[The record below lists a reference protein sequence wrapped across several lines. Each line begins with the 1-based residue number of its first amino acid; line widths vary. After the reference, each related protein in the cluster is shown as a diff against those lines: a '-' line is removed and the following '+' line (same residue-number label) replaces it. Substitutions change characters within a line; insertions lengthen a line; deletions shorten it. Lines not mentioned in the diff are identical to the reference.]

1 MKTMK
6 LLLMTAFVAGAVT
19 LSAQVKTGAVKNAI
33 NQAATTAQEVKPNII
48 KKLPE
53 KQQAMYDQMA
63 ADLKLTAEQKDKV
76 ISMAM
81 ERAVSVNEK
90 MKTATT
96 EEQKKEIRKSSLA
109 DYNKKLDEVFGADL
123 SAKIQNWV
131 KEYTLTQKAA
141 ATTPAQSISIKST
154 YISKGCQ
161 LFDWQPLLFSGNII
175 LIVQPVKNRLKAIT
189 NNYLPLNINF
199 VIFCSYFHH
208 CFY

>member
-90 MKTATT
+90 RKTATT

-131 KEYTLTQKAA
+131 KEYTLKQKAA
-141 ATTPAQSISIKST
+141 ATTPAK
-154 YISKGCQ
+154 
-161 LFDWQPLLFSGNII
+161 
-175 LIVQPVKNRLKAIT
+175 
-189 NNYLPLNINF
+189 
-199 VIFCSYFHH
+199 
-208 CFY
+208 